1 MHPPT
6 RLQVGRGTPIG
17 EQRGGESEPPNPVS
31 SSVVF
36 NTSPRPRKSE
46 SASAQVGQGGLW
58 CFSQH
63 AAVGWGNVCCSFA
76 ACRELVLGA
85 LPHLLQLD
93 AQPLHSCVDPAPDEK
108 QEEKHCS
115 SSEDSDD
122 ESFSEPSAPFTTGK
136 GSQTEAAHAACL
148 GVSLSPGVTQAARS
162 SGSCARLSSN
172 SSPSPSHHP
181 WQISSQICSRR
192 WLGALGGGKGR
203 PWRNT
208 RPACRSFRSMGVCCC
223 PLYHCSHWAQRAAY
237 PPAQEPPQPPALGSL
252 SSVPRQNLDAA
263 SSQKQLPS

>member
-1 MHPPT
+1 MSAVCLLLAGSWCWEHCPISCSW
-6 RLQVGRGTPIG
+6 TP
-17 EQRGGESEPPNPVS
+17 
-31 SSVVF
+31 
-36 NTSPRPRKSE
+36 SPST
-46 SASAQVGQGGLW
+46 
-58 CFSQH
+58 
-63 AAVGWGNVCCSFA
+63 AVGILPQMRNRRRNTAPA
-76 ACRELVLGA
+76 ARIAMMSRSLSRV
-85 LPHLLQLD
+85 
-93 AQPLHSCVDPAPDEK
+93 PLSPQAKVPRLK
-108 QEEKHCS
+108 QH
-115 SSEDSDD
+115 
-122 ESFSEPSAPFTTGK
+122 TL
-136 GSQTEAAHAACL
+136 HAW